1 MKPPTDSVLDRI
13 IHRMGDHLD
22 DAACTALMLDIDRE
36 TFLKAATKS
45 FDMNKEWHLDLLK
58 QAETQETS

>member
-1 MKPPTDSVLDRI
+1 MKSTMDNILEHI

-22 DAACTALMLDIDRE
+22 DAACVALMLNIDRE
-36 TFLKAATKS
+36 TFLKAATAS
-45 FDMNKEWHLDLLK
+45 FDMNKKWHEDFIK